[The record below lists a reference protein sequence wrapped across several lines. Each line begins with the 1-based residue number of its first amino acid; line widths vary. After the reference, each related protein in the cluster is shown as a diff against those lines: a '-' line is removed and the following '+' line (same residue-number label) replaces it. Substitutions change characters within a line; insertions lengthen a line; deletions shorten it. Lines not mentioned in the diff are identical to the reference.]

1 MEMPEVVEIAQAHG
15 VHPSA
20 VCLKWGVQRGQIVI
34 PFSVKEK
41 NYVGNLACVTSDP
54 LTDDE
59 MNMLHRVG
67 DLVRQNIAVPC
78 TSCRYCVQHC
88 PKNIA
93 IPEYF
98 SLYNAEKRTRSRDF
112 STQGMIYRG
121 WNNDHGKASDCIEC
135 HACERACPQHLPIV
149 DYLKLVAE
157 TFEG

>member
-1 MEMPEVVEIAQAHG
+1 MDLVEPE
-15 VHPSA
+15 A
-20 VCLKWGVQRGQIVI
+20 VLEQLRDNVSYMADFK
-34 PFSVKEK
+34 
-41 NYVGNLACVTSDP
+41 P

-135 HACERACPQHLPIV
+135 RACERACPQHLPIV